1 MVTSVVQEE
10 PLGVHDI
17 MSILDETQQII
28 IYSRELESTTRDLA
42 AANERL
48 KELDQL
54 KNEFISTVSH
64 ELRTPLTSVRALAEI
79 LHSNPNLDAD
89 RYQKFTGII
98 ITESERLSRLIND
111 VLNFQKIK
119 SGKIQW
125 EFTESDMGEII
136 EDSVISTGQLVHDNH
151 IDLKLKL
158 TEKSVYASV
167 DRDRLIQV
175 MINLLSNAVKFC
187 DTDQG
192 RIEIGL
198 SREQDSVCV
207 YVKDNGIG
215 ISPED
220 QELIFEE
227 FRQIRTATKRKPFG
241 TGVGLTISKHII
253 EAHNGKIWVESE
265 PGKGAKFVFTI
276 PIAQGPCSP

>member
-1 MVTSVVQEE
+1 M
-10 PLGVHDI
+10 
-17 MSILDETQQII
+17 
-28 IYSRELESTTRDLA
+28 
-42 AANERL
+42 
-48 KELDQL
+48 
-54 KNEFISTVSH
+54 
-64 ELRTPLTSVRALAEI
+64 
-79 LHSNPNLDAD
+79 DAG
-89 RYQKFTGII
+89 RHQKFSGII

-125 EFTESDMGEII
+125 EFSKTDIGELI
-136 EDSVISTGQLVHDNH
+136 EDSVVSTSQLIQDNH
-151 IDLKLKL
+151 IDLKLDL
-158 TEKSVYASV
+158 PEKRVHASV
-167 DRDRLIQV
+167 DRDRFIQV

-198 SREQDSVCV
+198 SREQDVIRV

-215 ISPED
+215 ISPAD

-227 FRQIRTATKRKPFG
+227 FRQITDSSKRRPFG
-241 TGVGLTISKHII
+241 TGVGLTITKHIV
-253 EAHNGKIWVESE
+253 EAHKGKIWVESE

-276 PIAQGPCSP
+276 PMEQDSAST